1 MRSKLFHT
9 VGYNSC
15 TEIIGTRYFKR
26 HKEEMAIDPYS
37 NSRKQVL
44 LGSTF
49 Y

>member
-26 HKEEMAIDPYS
+26 HKEEMGLITND
-37 NSRKQVL
+37 L
-44 LGSTF
+44 LKVF
-49 Y
+49 MRII